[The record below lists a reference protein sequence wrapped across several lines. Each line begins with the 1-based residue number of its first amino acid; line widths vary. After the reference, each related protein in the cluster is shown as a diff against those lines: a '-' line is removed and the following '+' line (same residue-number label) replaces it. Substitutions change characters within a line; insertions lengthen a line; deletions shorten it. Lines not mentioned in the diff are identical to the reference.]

1 MKRYH
6 GATSVILLILAD
18 LLCLNLI
25 AGAGIYVRYYSPFLF
40 KAGRPLWPP
49 LLGFLG
55 LVHLALLPSLVA
67 AGAYR
72 TPRQWGWNEALPVAL
87 RALVLSIPAT
97 TVMVFV
103 LRMGVLRRG
112 LVRTPSRFI
121 AFWTWAWLLVGLT
134 GIRLLYGRVRLAL
147 YRRGIGTS
155 RALIVGEGEAAWL
168 AQRIRGAP
176 WLGEQIVGLVSDEPI
191 PERLGAPSEL
201 AHLVA
206 RHQIDTVWLAPSKGI
221 DPAKWLPD
229 LLWQPQ
235 GNRIVWRVLP
245 SHFAHLVGDGLPDLK
260 HEKRERLYHS
270 VSHRLS
276 LPTFRVAMIG
286 SRGVPANY
294 SGVET
299 YVEQVGRH
307 LVEQGAEVA
316 VYCHSQ
322 YVSAR
327 GMYRGM
333 SLRFVPT
340 IPTKHLETIVHTF
353 LATVHVLFCT
363 DEIVHY
369 HALGPATLSWLPR
382 LFGRKTVVTVQG
394 LDWQRA
400 KWGRL
405 ARAYLRMG
413 EWASARLPHRTIVVS
428 TELVER
434 YRQRYRQPVVHIPN
448 GFAAP
453 ERRTVDRI
461 ARFGLVRGGY
471 ILFVGRL
478 VPEKGC
484 HILLRAFA
492 QVETDKQLVFAG
504 RHGYEDG
511 YYRQIEQE
519 AQHLENVHLLGFVR
533 GKALQELYSN
543 AYLVV
548 HPSEV
553 EGLSISLLESLSYGN
568 CVLGSDI
575 PENVEAL
582 GPGSHTFRSGDSR
595 DLAAKLQQLIDDPQ
609 LVYADRRRAEQE
621 SANMMGWLGVASA
634 TQAVYASLISHPS
647 TN

>member
-1 MKRYH
+1 MKRYC
-6 GATSVILLILAD
+6 GVASVILLVLAD
-18 LLCLNLI
+18 LLCLNLV
-25 AGAGIYVRYYSPFLF
+25 AGAGIYVRYDSSLLF
-40 KAGRPLWPP
+40 KAGRALWLP

-55 LVHLALLPSLVA
+55 LVHLALLPSLVI

-72 TPRQWGWNEALPVAL
+72 TPRRWGWNEALPVSL
-87 RALVLSIPAT
+87 RALALSIPAT
-97 TVMVFV
+97 TVMVFI
-103 LRMGVLRRG
+103 LRLGVLRGG
-112 LVRTPSRFI
+112 LVQTPSRFV
-121 AFWTWAWLLVGLT
+121 AFWMWAWLLAGLT
-134 GIRLLYGRVRLAL
+134 GNRLLYGRVQLAL
-147 YRRGIGTS
+147 YRRGIGVR
-155 RALIVGEGEAAWL
+155 RALIVGAKEAAWL
-168 AQRIRGAP
+168 AQRIRGSP
-176 WLGEQIVGLVSDEPI
+176 WLGEQVVGLVSDEPV
-191 PERLGAPSEL
+191 PERLGVPSEL

-206 RHQIDTVWLAPSKGI
+206 RYQIDTVWLAPSKGT
-221 DPAKWLPD
+221 DPGKWLPD

-235 GNRIVWRVLP
+235 GSRIVWRALP
-245 SHFAHLVGDGLPDLK
+245 RHFAHLVSDGLSDLEQK
-260 HEKRERLYHS
+260 KRKLLYHI

-294 SGVET
+294 GGVET

-307 LVEQGAEVA
+307 LAEQGAEVA
-316 VYCHSQ
+316 VYCHAQ

-340 IPTKHLETIVHTF
+340 IPTKHMETIVHTF
-353 LATVHVLFCT
+353 LATVHVLLST

-405 ARAYLRMG
+405 ARAYLSMG

-428 TELVER
+428 TELVKR
-434 YRQRYRQPVVHIPN
+434 YQQRYRQPVIHIPN
-448 GFAAP
+448 GFSIP
-453 ERRTVDRI
+453 ERCTVDRI
-461 ARFGLVRGGY
+461 ARFGLVRGSY

-504 RHGYEDG
+504 EHGYEDG
-511 YYRQIEQE
+511 YYRQLEQE
-519 AQHLENVHLLGFVR
+519 AQHLDNVHLIGFVR
-533 GKALQELYSN
+533 GKALQEFYSN

-548 HPSEV
+548 HPSQV

-568 CVLGSDI
+568 CVLSSDI

-621 SANMMGWLGVASA
+621 SANMMDWLGVASA
-634 TQAVYASLISHPS
+634 TQAVYASLVSHTS
-647 TN
+647 MN